1 MNSSVRRRHFELNVL
16 KKQSFRTS
24 CTVNR
29 IKMFRGM
36 KFFAFS
42 FALVSIVTI
51 INAQLPGGYSTTP
64 TSGYGDLE
72 IKLDNSNMA
81 TALGGQQAFIIKIL
95 SASQQVVAGM
105 NYKIEAKVC
114 VNGHREKCCFKAF
127 QSLSGTFTV
136 NCAQCKY
143 VTCSCFN

>member
-1 MNSSVRRRHFELNVL
+1 
-16 KKQSFRTS
+16 
-24 CTVNR
+24 
-29 IKMFRGM
+29 MFRGI